1 MFNLPTQERLLAWQ
15 QFRQHLDTLSF
26 EQCVY
31 ETNNFWNTAPI
42 SNQYYC
48 QTLSEQWPMSW
59 QLIIDNLYDDIGKG
73 LGMLYTIYYTK
84 HICEL
89 EFVCGTHNS
98 NDYNIVLID
107 NGKYTLNWNL
117 EVQLNTPTQT
127 KAAKRFAAKELIK
140 RNKNESSTNSYET
153 RWQERIN
160 RSR

>member
-59 QLIIDNLYDDIGKG
+59 QLIIDNVYDDSGKG
-73 LGMLYTIYYTK
+73 LGMVYTIYYTK

-89 EFVCGTHNS
+89 EFVCGTHKS

>member
-59 QLIIDNLYDDIGKG
+59 QLIIDNVYDDIGKG

-140 RNKNESSTNSYET
+140 RKKTSSGP
-153 RWQERIN
+153 
-160 RSR
+160 

>member
-26 EQCVY
+26 DQCVY

-59 QLIIDNLYDDIGKG
+59 QLIIDNVYDDIGKG

>member
-48 QTLSEQWPMSW
+48 QTLSEKWPMSW
-59 QLIIDNLYDDIGKG
+59 QLIIDNVYDDIGKG
-73 LGMLYTIYYTK
+73 LGMLYTIYYTI
-84 HICEL
+84 HNCEL
-89 EFVCGTHNS
+89 EFVCGTHKS
-98 NDYNIVLID
+98 NDYNIVLIN
-107 NGKYTLNWNL
+107 NGKYTLNWDL
-117 EVQLNTPTQT
+117 EVHVNTPTQT

>member
-59 QLIIDNLYDDIGKG
+59 QLIIDNVYDDIGKG

-89 EFVCGTHNS
+89 EFVCGTHDS

>member
-1 MFNLPTQERLLAWQ
+1 MFKLPTQERLLAWQ

-59 QLIIDNLYDDIGKG
+59 QLIIDNVYDDIGKG